1 MPIKLKKNM
10 VNQEFI
16 SRQDTYNMKIGGMG
30 CRGFI
35 PTEEHKAKIS
45 AAQRSRVSSKKQESK
60 RLNAKLSVK
69 RHEKLSKYAESQDK
83 DMTSVIECWI
93 DSLPEVKVLN

>member
-1 MPIKLKKNM
+1 M
-10 VNQEFI
+10 
-16 SRQDTYNMKIGGMG
+16 YNKYSITHCEYKMRPDK
-30 CRGFI
+30 
-35 PTEEHKAKIS
+35 
-45 AAQRSRVSSKKQESK
+45 SK

>member
-1 MPIKLKKNM
+1 MRPDK
-10 VNQEFI
+10 
-16 SRQDTYNMKIGGMG
+16 
-30 CRGFI
+30 
-35 PTEEHKAKIS
+35 
-45 AAQRSRVSSKKQESK
+45 SK

-93 DSLPEVKVLN
+93 DSLPNTVI